1 MSFGHHHVCV
11 LADGPRNPP
20 KPTKSPTRSHVRLS
34 EEQLAALRACAN
46 GISLRFEK
54 PEIVNALLAAGY
66 VSRNVA
72 GVISIT
78 EHGTEY
84 LRKFGA

>member
-1 MSFGHHHVCV
+1 V
-11 LADGPRNPP
+11 LSDASGNRPLQP
-20 KPTKSPTRSHVRLS
+20 KQPARSHVRLTD
-34 EEQLAALRACAN
+34 EQLAALRACAD

-72 GVISIT
+72 GVIRVT
-78 EHGTEY
+78 QHGKEY